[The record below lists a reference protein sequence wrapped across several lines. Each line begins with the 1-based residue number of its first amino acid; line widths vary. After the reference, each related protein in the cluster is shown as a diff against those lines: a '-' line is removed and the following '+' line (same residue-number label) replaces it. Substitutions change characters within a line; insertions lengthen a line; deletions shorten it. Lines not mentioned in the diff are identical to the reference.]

1 MAARIHTFILLSACT
16 IMLSGCVS
24 REQADAKLAKG
35 CEAGVNALL
44 SEGRT
49 ITKIADTKF
58 SPSPEGPNMRHVT
71 LKAIENDGFLEVE
84 NNFECIF
91 EEQFGPLNMNYTAS
105 IYQVRTGERVVGK
118 SGNEILGDAN
128 DFLKLTDAIR
138 EAMY

>member
-1 MAARIHTFILLSACT
+1 MTARLHTFVLLGTCALL
-16 IMLSGCVS
+16 LSGCVS

-35 CEAGVNALL
+35 CEAGVNVLL
-44 SEGRT
+44 PEGRT
-49 ITKIADTKF
+49 ISKVASSKF
-58 SPSPEGPNMRHVT
+58 SPSPEGPNMRHVE

-84 NNFECIF
+84 NTFECVF
-91 EEQFGPLNMNYTAS
+91 DESFGFMNMNYTAS
-105 IYQVRTGERVVGK
+105 VYQVRTGERVVGK